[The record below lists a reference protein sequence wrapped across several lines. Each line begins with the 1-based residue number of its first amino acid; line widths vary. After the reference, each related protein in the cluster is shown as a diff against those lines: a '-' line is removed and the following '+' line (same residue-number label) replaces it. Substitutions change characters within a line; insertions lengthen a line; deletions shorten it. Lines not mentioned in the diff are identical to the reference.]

1 MAKKAKHD
9 NGTSGSKASASQAAP
24 AAAVPPAERVLD
36 DAAATFAMLASP
48 IRLHVL
54 WLLSQEPKDVGT
66 LAEAVGSSVATVSQH
81 LAKMKLADL
90 VTSRRDGKRQ
100 VYRVDDPH
108 IVTLVYQVLDHHA
121 ELLSRRP

>member
-1 MAKKAKHD
+1 MSKKAKHD
-9 NGTSGSKASASQAAP
+9 NGTSGSKASVKDATP
-24 AAAVPPAERVLD
+24 LLPPSERVLD
-36 DAAATFAMLASP
+36 DSAATFAMLASP